1 MSATDK
7 QLSLTRNAAGRG
19 VPATWAILVALGTAL
34 GARPALAQRPIGVDV
49 SSYQGGSVNWASA
62 KAGGVSFAWA
72 KATEGLTVN
81 DADFTI
87 NEANAKAAGV
97 LIGAYHFSHPELHIG
112 AAGADQEADHF
123 WGVASNYIK
132 GGGAYLMPM
141 LDTERFTNGVTYM
154 SDWVNEWCSNIVN
167 KAKAV
172 GVNVKPVIY
181 ISACNACNYNSTVA
195 QWIPWIASWN
205 GQSPQTGTPWSTCTS
220 CERWGS
226 GVWNVWQYTD
236 STPLPGATQNAD
248 GDVFNGT
255 MSSLISTL
263 VITAGNSA
271 TLVSG
276 SVPNG
281 ITTGTTF
288 TATITLNNS
297 GATVWT
303 NSGTKPYRLG
313 SQNPSNNTTW
323 GFSRVN
329 LPSSPINI
337 GQNATFTFTA
347 TAPSTPG
354 NYAFSWQMLQE
365 PTNWFG
371 DTFTA
376 TISVVIPGPGTN
388 LGPYTLDTGN
398 IDPTSYV
405 GTWSTA
411 SECNLTVHYAPL
423 TDASC
428 NPVSREAK
436 WFPGI
441 TPVQYSGRGWLELDV
456 LLGGT
461 KADAYAYYH
470 LRDSA
475 DAELWTSPLW
485 NQCSYHCIWTNVYSS
500 TLTVP
505 SSGTLGGVHIFTSD
519 SGTNACGSCGSAA
532 LEAAQV
538 RMFGAR
544 WNYIDDWTCLGGYDS
559 TSVSDT
565 ANRSFNEANLY
576 LYPAVD
582 TSHGNTITAAMGL
595 NGRTPGRVTT
605 GDCNNA
611 NTLNFDNSTQSTGN
625 ADAFGHCDNCDAY
638 GFAWVFAPSGDSPQ
652 IRIGSVDGNRLWVNG
667 VLKNDT
673 NAVRSLTRDQ
683 DNTGAVTLPPG
694 WNRVLFKLHHFT
706 NNFRGTVSLRNSTN
720 ANLNASV
727 NSYDL
732 GGYYSFGLGYEQDG
746 WYPQIVVSNFYGAAS
761 PANAAAFYGNTTTV
775 AVNGRSNGQGPV
787 PYWRTMQYQ
796 WGYSLGNADSSY
808 ADVSGTPT
816 GANWSHSTIGVTG
829 HRRFYLFAVSQSGRT
844 SFQNSGI
851 SGGSVF
857 QDAGNYGRY
866 YDVYVDDVAPL
877 NPSFSSLT
885 ATDTTQISLA
895 WIIPPDQGVN
905 IGPGSDESAGAA
917 GNQDS
922 QNWYRVGDVGV
933 QVYRNGSVIS
943 PWGVGTA
950 MSDGGLA
957 ANTAYTYTLEAR
969 DNNTS
974 GRGAWNNSTAQQD
987 TNIAW
992 TLSVPPGSN
1001 SITASATNTVP
1012 GSNITWTAAHGFGA
1026 GKVQYYRYAWD
1037 QSATHTFDDTEP
1049 QWSSGN
1055 IATMASSGGTWY
1067 LHVKGYN
1074 GADVGN
1080 GTYDYAVSVV
1090 ATQPQILSITTV
1102 SGSVTITWSSVS
1114 GSNYRVQ
1121 YNPDLSG
1128 TNWTDLSPD
1137 VHATDATASATDNPG
1152 GADQRFYRVLLLP

>member
-1 MSATDK
+1 
-7 QLSLTRNAAGRG
+7 
-19 VPATWAILVALGTAL
+19 
-34 GARPALAQRPIGVDV
+34 
-49 SSYQGGSVNWASA
+49 
-62 KAGGVSFAWA
+62 
-72 KATEGLTVN
+72 
-81 DADFTI
+81 
-87 NEANAKAAGV
+87 
-97 LIGAYHFSHPELHIG
+97 
-112 AAGADQEADHF
+112 
-123 WGVASNYIK
+123 
-132 GGGAYLMPM
+132 MPM

-281 ITTGTTF
+281 ITTGT
-288 TATITLNNS
+288 
-297 GATVWT
+297 
-303 NSGTKPYRLG
+303 
-313 SQNPSNNTTW
+313 
-323 GFSRVN
+323 
-329 LPSSPINI
+329 
-337 GQNATFTFTA
+337 
-347 TAPSTPG
+347 
-354 NYAFSWQMLQE
+354 
-365 PTNWFG
+365 
-371 DTFTA
+371 TFTA

-787 PYWRTMQYQ
+787 PYWRTMIC
-796 WGYSLGNADSSY
+796 G
-808 ADVSGTPT
+808 
-816 GANWSHSTIGVTG
+816 
-829 HRRFYLFAVSQSGRT
+829 
-844 SFQNSGI
+844 
-851 SGGSVF
+851 
-857 QDAGNYGRY
+857 
-866 YDVYVDDVAPL
+866 
-877 NPSFSSLT
+877 
-885 ATDTTQISLA
+885 
-895 WIIPPDQGVN
+895 
-905 IGPGSDESAGAA
+905 
-917 GNQDS
+917 
-922 QNWYRVGDVGV
+922 
-933 QVYRNGSVIS
+933 
-943 PWGVGTA
+943 
-950 MSDGGLA
+950 
-957 ANTAYTYTLEAR
+957 
-969 DNNTS
+969 
-974 GRGAWNNSTAQQD
+974 
-987 TNIAW
+987 
-992 TLSVPPGSN
+992 
-1001 SITASATNTVP
+1001 
-1012 GSNITWTAAHGFGA
+1012 
-1026 GKVQYYRYAWD
+1026 
-1037 QSATHTFDDTEP
+1037 
-1049 QWSSGN
+1049 
-1055 IATMASSGGTWY
+1055 
-1067 LHVKGYN
+1067 
-1074 GADVGN
+1074 
-1080 GTYDYAVSVV
+1080 
-1090 ATQPQILSITTV
+1090 
-1102 SGSVTITWSSVS
+1102 
-1114 GSNYRVQ
+1114 
-1121 YNPDLSG
+1121 
-1128 TNWTDLSPD
+1128 
-1137 VHATDATASATDNPG
+1137 
-1152 GADQRFYRVLLLP
+1152 